1 MHSLA
6 KKNTRGTAGNVLS
19 NFKKYKSVYMLIL
32 PAIVLTTV
40 FCYFP
45 MAGIVIAFKDF
56 DIIKG
61 IAGSRW
67 VGFENFI
74 KVFTQGEM
82 LGAIFNTFLYGV
94 VLVFGSFPFPIILAV
109 LFNELRCLRFKKTV
123 QTLIYMPHFL
133 SWISVVGLFYTLF
146 SNEGVFNS
154 IMGAIVGDG
163 YTPVNILLD
172 SKYFLPI
179 IYFSNLWK
187 SVGWSSVIFLAAI
200 AGIDPTLYE
209 AATIDGCGK
218 FKQVLYITLP
228 SIRSTAIIV
237 LVMSMGG
244 LVNTNFEQ
252 VYGFQNVYTQPYTET
267 INTLIYR
274 SGIQEGKYSLA
285 TAFGLSQGIVTVTL
299 ILISNAFSKKLAQTS
314 IW

>member
-218 FKQVLYITLP
+218 FKQVLYITLILNRFTVFKTCTHSLIRKQ
-228 SIRSTAIIV
+228 SIR
-237 LVMSMGG
+237 
-244 LVNTNFEQ
+244 
-252 VYGFQNVYTQPYTET
+252 
-267 INTLIYR
+267 
-274 SGIQEGKYSLA
+274 
-285 TAFGLSQGIVTVTL
+285 
-299 ILISNAFSKKLAQTS
+299 
-314 IW
+314 

>member
-154 IMGAIVGDG
+154 IMGAIVGEG